1 MAAAAQQ
8 TRAAVGPSRHGS
20 KLAVYAALL
29 GNIAVAA
36 TKFVAAFWTGSSSLL
51 SEAIHSTVDTL
62 NEILL
67 LYGLHR
73 SVQAPDENHPL
84 GYGREIYFWS
94 FVVALLVFTLGA
106 GASAYEGIAHL
117 RQPEP
122 MSNPLVGYVVL
133 GLSLLF
139 ESVSWIFAYRQF
151 RAANPDRP
159 LLSAIRRSKDPAT
172 FTVLLEDSAA
182 VLGLLIAFCATYA
195 AQSLSWPELDGF
207 GSLGIAAL
215 LTMTAVLLARETKG
229 LLIGEPAD
237 KATNELILRLAGEQA
252 GVVRVNGVITTHL
265 APDQI
270 TALLSVEFED
280 KCSTTDIERAVH
292 SIEARLRD
300 AVPAVVLVYVKPQ
313 TGGRFSHARQR
324 WLAGESVAP
333 R

>member
-106 GASAYEGIAHL
+106 GASAYE
-117 RQPEP
+117 
-122 MSNPLVGYVVL
+122 
-133 GLSLLF
+133 
-139 ESVSWIFAYRQF
+139 
-151 RAANPDRP
+151 
-159 LLSAIRRSKDPAT
+159 
-172 FTVLLEDSAA
+172 
-182 VLGLLIAFCATYA
+182 
-195 AQSLSWPELDGF
+195 
-207 GSLGIAAL
+207 
-215 LTMTAVLLARETKG
+215 
-229 LLIGEPAD
+229 
-237 KATNELILRLAGEQA
+237 
-252 GVVRVNGVITTHL
+252 
-265 APDQI
+265 
-270 TALLSVEFED
+270 
-280 KCSTTDIERAVH
+280 
-292 SIEARLRD
+292 
-300 AVPAVVLVYVKPQ
+300 
-313 TGGRFSHARQR
+313 
-324 WLAGESVAP
+324 
-333 R
+333 